1 MCKQRRILADVK
13 TSMMSLAGTVFDVL
27 TISKPQSSEE
37 AANLAKIVSKL
48 SPLMGNLIEFKVAEY
63 LNSSGLVNCEGRWIR
78 QDPGFPDIILD
89 GSLQPAPGLEI
100 KAWFPLATEITGR
113 FKDSQNRFRND
124 EVDLAILAWVPEYI
138 FWGKPKII
146 DVCVV
151 SGRSVAK
158 ARDKHYHNPPHY
170 IVLEPEDTTSR
181 TSNLQQTNT
190 NGYVMQDSQPQD
202 IEKANAIVASW
213 GVNGKEY
220 RTDRSYQNMLKQLQG
235 VIKYRLDTNY
245 AKIDR
250 IEHSAIE
257 AFKREVMRKTFFG
270 RTIKGWGDIVNDLP
284 QSVYESMNSQID
296 TE

>member
-13 TSMMSLAGTVFDVL
+13 TSMMSLVGTVFDVL

-284 QSVYESMNSQID
+284 KSVYESMNSQID

>member
-13 TSMMSLAGTVFDVL
+13 TSMMSLVGTVFDVL

-124 EVDLAILAWVPEYI
+124 EVDLAILAWVPECI

>member
-13 TSMMSLAGTVFDVL
+13 TSMMSLVGTVFDVL

-250 IEHSAIE
+250 IKHSAIE
-257 AFKREVMRKTFFG
+257 AFKSEVMRKTFFG

>member
-13 TSMMSLAGTVFDVL
+13 TSMISLAGTVFDVL

>member
-13 TSMMSLAGTVFDVL
+13 ISMMSLVGTVFDVL

-78 QDPGFPDIILD
+78 QDPGFPDVILD

-170 IVLEPEDTTSR
+170 IVLEPEDTSSR

>member
-13 TSMMSLAGTVFDVL
+13 TSMMSLVGTVFDVL

-202 IEKANAIVASW
+202 IEQANAIVASW

>member
-13 TSMMSLAGTVFDVL
+13 TSMMSLVGTVFDVL

-63 LNSSGLVNCEGRWIR
+63 LNSSGLVNCEGRWVR

-202 IEKANAIVASW
+202 IEQANAIVASW